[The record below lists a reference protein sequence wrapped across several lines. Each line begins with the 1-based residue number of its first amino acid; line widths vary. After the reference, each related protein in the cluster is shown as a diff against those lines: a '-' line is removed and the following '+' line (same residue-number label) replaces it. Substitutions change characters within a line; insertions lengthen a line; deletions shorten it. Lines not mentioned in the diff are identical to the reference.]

1 MAVTRLNPANAL
13 LEDISGIY
21 ADALAEGRITEI
33 QQPAN
38 VHFTKEGSALLAK
51 HVAASIQAAL
61 QARSP

>member
-1 MAVTRLNPANAL
+1 MT
-13 LEDISGIY
+13 
-21 ADALAEGRITEI
+21 RITEI

-61 QARSP
+61 HARSP

>member
-1 MAVTRLNPANAL
+1 MVENEVLIDDLYSFAMT
-13 LEDISGIY
+13 
-21 ADALAEGRITEI
+21 RITEI

-61 QARSP
+61 HARSP